1 MDRKELINHFS
12 KEVTDIA
19 YWQTM
24 TEKRY
29 AHRTLVAFNTDWN
42 AFVCYCQN
50 IQASPLPAK
59 VQTVERFIAS
69 MAPTRKLA
77 SLKRYIITIR
87 LVHRTLALT
96 DPCSHTQIRLLMQGY
111 HEEKQDDSKQA
122 EGLHAD
128 HISRL
133 LLTFESS
140 PNIKDI
146 RDLAIWTVAFDGLLK
161 RSELSNICV
170 DDVKIDDDG
179 FVTIQLDNK
188 QLNLS
193 EATSTAFTRWL
204 SEGLIA
210 DGYVFRRIDR
220 HGNIGEK
227 PLDHS
232 SIYRVFRRAGDELG
246 VSSKVIFSGQSPRV
260 GAAQDLANEGAT
272 LNEIQSQGRW
282 KSPAMPAQY
291 IGQNS
296 KRDKEMD
303 KFKKDTPW
311 DND

>member
-1 MDRKELINHFS
+1 MNTQELIKQFS
-12 KEVTDIA
+12 KEATGIG
-19 YWQTM
+19 YWQAM
-24 TEKRY
+24 TGKRY
-29 AHRTLVAFNTDWN
+29 AKRTLVAFNTDWN
-42 AFVCYCQN
+42 AFVCYCQS
-50 IQASPLPAK
+50 IHASPLPAK
-59 VQTVERFIAS
+59 VQTVERFIDN
-69 MAPTRKLA
+69 MATTRKLA

-96 DPCSHTQIRLLMQGY
+96 DPCSHTQIRLLMQRY
-111 HEEKQDDSKQA
+111 HEEKQDDNKQA

-133 LLTFESS
+133 LLAFESS

-161 RSELSNICV
+161 RSELSDICIE
-170 DDVKIDDDG
+170 DVQIHDDG
-179 FVTIQLDNK
+179 LISIQLENK
-188 QLNLS
+188 LLRLT
-193 EATSTAFTRWL
+193 EPTSTALNRWL
-204 SEGLIA
+204 TEGLITE
-210 DGYVFRRIDR
+210 GYVFRRIDR
-220 HGNIGEK
+220 HGNIGDK

-260 GAAQDLANEGAT
+260 GAAQDLANDGAT
-272 LNEIQSQGRW
+272 LNEIQSYGRW

-296 KRDKEMD
+296 KRDKEME
-303 KFKKDTPW
+303 KFKKETPW

>member
-1 MDRKELINHFS
+1 MNTKESVITFS

-19 YWQTM
+19 HWKAITG
-24 TEKRY
+24 KRY
-29 AHRTLVAFNTDWN
+29 AERTLVAFNTDWN
-42 AFVCYCQN
+42 AFVCYCQS
-50 IQASPLPAK
+50 IHASPLPAK
-59 VQTVERFIAS
+59 VQTIERFIDH
-69 MAPTRKLA
+69 MALTRKLS

-96 DPCSHTQIRLLMQGY
+96 DPCSHTQIRLLMQRH

-128 HISRL
+128 HLYRL
-133 LLTFESS
+133 FLAFESS
-140 PNIKDI
+140 VNIKDI
-146 RDLAIWTVAFDGLLK
+146 RDLAIWAVAFEGLLK
-161 RSELSNICV
+161 RSELSSLCV
-170 DDVKIDDDG
+170 EDIIIDEAG
-179 FVTIQLDNK
+179 NTSLQLEKKTIP
-188 QLNLS
+188 LS
-193 EATSTAFTRWL
+193 ERTSAVLTQWL
-204 SEGLIA
+204 TEGLVT
-210 DGYVFRRIDR
+210 DGYIFRRIDR
-220 HGNIGEK
+220 HGNIGEM

-260 GAAQDLANEGAT
+260 GAAQDLASDGAT
-272 LNEIQSQGRW
+272 LSEIQSQGRW

-296 KRDKEMD
+296 KRDKEME